1 MVIDDQCFVL
11 KLMLNLIINFM
22 VNEKMFSSHLN
33 EDLIVV
39 IIDDKFLM

>member
-11 KLMLNLIINFM
+11 KLMQNLIINFM
-22 VNEKMFSSHLN
+22 VNEKMLSSHLN

-39 IIDDKFLM
+39 IIDDKFLL